1 MLCWEMCAIVA
12 TLLGLVIVLYLVPPF
27 AGIWHQLP
35 LYVLTIGMPLLPS
48 FLLVSLKTEKVP
60 SKSQYDEPAQKS
72 KHVRQHGQGGGPS
85 GVYRHFMGNPQC
97 QGALRK
103 QSLFGMKENAASVSH
118 SSKAWQV
125 AWGRGQDSWLM
136 SGIP

>member
-1 MLCWEMCAIVA
+1 MVGMCAIVA
-12 TLLGLVIVLYLVPPF
+12 TLLGLIIVLYLMPPF

-35 LYVLTIGMPLLPS
+35 LYVANIGMPLLPS

-60 SKSQYDEPAQKS
+60 SKSRYDHRARVVAP
-72 KHVRQHGQGGGPS
+72 P

-103 QSLFGMKENAASVSH
+103 QSLFGMKEKAASVSH

-125 AWGRGQDSWLM
+125 AWGRGQDPWLM
-136 SGIP
+136 SGIPMKNHQSWAG